1 MSAPTIQ
8 PLIDPAL
15 RDNIAVAAM
24 REMLREVFSD
34 PCGMPASFRELASNS
49 YAMADAM
56 LAARSSDAVTGEED
70 PDPDYDSGDETT
82 YTEHP

>member
-1 MSAPTIQ
+1 MMFQ

-24 REMLREVFSD
+24 REILRDRLSDPYTTVISREV
-34 PCGMPASFRELASNS
+34 ASES
-49 YAMADAM
+49 YRMADAM
-56 LAARSSDAVTGEED
+56 LAARSADAVTDEED
-70 PDPDYDSGDETT
+70 PDPDHDSGDETT